1 MKIFLLTMIMYL
13 GILNVWAQTVE
24 IDGICYM
31 LYDYEDVREANVEPT
46 PNKYSGSVKI
56 PTTITYEGVL
66 YNVVGI
72 RSWAFKDCTD
82 LISIEIPSS
91 VKYIG
96 EKVFDGCSNLSAV
109 YITDLASWCNITFAG
124 LRVDW
129 DNTLYTSNPLYF
141 ARHLFLNGEEVV
153 KLIIPSGVESISSQ
167 AFIGCEGLVSIE
179 FPNGLTTIGDY
190 AFAGCSD
197 LQSIEIPNSITSIGY
212 SAFANCNISKVT
224 CLASRPPTIATN
236 TFANETYNNG
246 TLFIPEG
253 SENAFYVAEGWKKFK
268 TIETIKEQKPSTIP
282 QDVDR
287 DGVVDTQDVLDI
299 YKYIQEH

>member
-141 ARHLFLNGEEVV
+141 ARHLFLNV
-153 KLIIPSGVESISSQ
+153 
-167 AFIGCEGLVSIE
+167 E

-282 QDVDR
+282 QDVNR